1 MSGMNVLNNGVRSL
15 TGAVQ
20 KAYIQFS
27 DERIKLDEIN
37 VTSYKARTSGMA
49 PGFSTSKLKAAVS
62 TVGGHLGNDH
72 IKLDRAL
79 SGLLAGNMDVGS
91 TRNIYEVKFNP
102 SELSFQVHGGGP
114 VQKANMA
121 EGQTTKYEC
130 VEMSPRIMLNVP
142 LIFDDY
148 ERTDAFM
155 MEKFTDITAAA
166 RTLVS
171 EGTRAFTGR
180 KYNVRPQVEGFVAA
194 LRNERTRRITFYWGQ
209 MAYSGMLEMVDA
221 TYTMFNMEGY
231 PIRAKVTLSI
241 LIVDEKV
248 QDGDLGA
255 FWNSYQAVFEQDSSR
270 MGSAVQNLGN
280 LVNLKL

>member
-1 MSGMNVLNNGVRSL
+1 MSGMNVLNNGLRSL

-20 KAYIQFS
+20 KAYIAFE
-27 DERIKLDEIN
+27 DERIENGEIN
-37 VTSYKARTSGMA
+37 VMPYKSRAAGLPPGMQL
-49 PGFSTSKLKAAVS
+49 GKLAKAAEAITATAATVS
-62 TVGGHLGNDH
+62 DVLGGVLMGNMNTVGAQN
-72 IKLDRAL
+72 
-79 SGLLAGNMDVGS
+79 V
-91 TRNIYEVKFNP
+91 YEVKFNP

-114 VQKANMA
+114 VQKANMT
-121 EGQTTKYEC
+121 EGQATKYEC

-155 MEKFTDITAAA
+155 LEKFTDITAAA

-171 EGTRAFTGR
+171 EGARTVTGR
-180 KYNVRPQVEGFVAA
+180 TYSVRPQVEGFVAA

-221 TYTMFNMEGY
+221 AYTMFNMEGH

>member
-1 MSGMNVLNNGVRSL
+1 MSGLNVLNNGLRSL

-20 KAYIQFS
+20 KAYIAFE
-27 DERIKLDEIN
+27 DERFKTKEITVAPYKSRAAGLPPGMELGKL
-37 VTSYKARTSGMA
+37 A
-49 PGFSTSKLKAAVS
+49 KAAEAITATSAKISDVM
-62 TVGGHLGNDH
+62 GGVLTGKMETIDAQN
-72 IKLDRAL
+72 
-79 SGLLAGNMDVGS
+79 V
-91 TRNIYEVKFNP
+91 YEVKFNP

-114 VQKANMA
+114 VQKANEVPGS
-121 EGQTTKYEC
+121 EGAISHTW

-155 MEKFTDITAAA
+155 LEKFTDITAAA

-171 EGTRAFTGR
+171 EGARTVTGR
-180 KYNVRPQVEGFVAA
+180 TYSVRPQVEGFVAA
-194 LRNERTRRITFYWGQ
+194 MRNKRLRSITFYWGQ

-221 TYTMFNMEGY
+221 TYTMFNMEGH

-248 QDGDLGA
+248 QDGNLGD
-255 FWNSYQAVFEQDSSR
+255 FWESYKAVFEQNSSS
-270 MGSAVQNLGN
+270 MGSAVQNIGN